1 MLDKAKK
8 ICYNKRVIRKKNILK
23 RNEVCIMENT
33 QNAVKV
39 TKRERFEQIKALVSN
54 NAELVA
60 FIDHEIELL
69 NKKNS
74 RSGKPTKT
82 QVENETIKNTILDI
96 LQTIGKP
103 VTVTQLLANDELNG
117 LSNQKISALL
127 AQLRKS
133 DKVVRTVEKKVA
145 FYSIKEESDEVEE
158 VEE

>member
-1 MLDKAKK
+1 
-8 ICYNKRVIRKKNILK
+8 
-23 RNEVCIMENT
+23 MENT
-33 QNAVKV
+33 QNTVKV
-39 TKRERFEQIKALVSN
+39 TKRERFEQIKALVSD

-69 NKKNS
+69 DKKNS

-82 QVENETIKNTILDI
+82 QVENEVIKNIILDT

-117 LSNQKISALL
+117 LSNQRVSALL
-127 AQLRKS
+127 TQLRKS

>member
-1 MLDKAKK
+1 
-8 ICYNKRVIRKKNILK
+8 
-23 RNEVCIMENT
+23 MENT
-33 QNAVKV
+33 QNTVKV

-82 QVENETIKNTILDI
+82 QVENEIIKNTILDT

-117 LSNQKISALL
+117 LSNQRVSALL
-127 AQLRKS
+127 TQLRKS

-158 VEE
+158 VEEQGESPTASKGGMNNEQE